1 MAQEFDFDI
10 GSVVGPQGE
19 IGPQGPQGP
28 KGDKGDTG
36 ATGPQGAQ
44 GVQGPKGDQGETGAT
59 GPQGPKGD
67 TGATGPQGP
76 QGPKG
81 DAGASDA
88 GEVTYDPTETYQS
101 GTAGYALNDLN
112 RQLSDKADKTAYVT
126 LSGTIITQTG
136 ADNTMYLCGELA
148 ELTFTAP
155 ETGQT
160 AIRFTSGTTPT
171 VATFNGVTW
180 LNGFSPLA
188 LEANKLYEINVLNGV
203 GVAAWT

>member
-44 GVQGPKGDQGETGAT
+44 GVQGPKGDKGDTGATGAT

-81 DAGASDA
+81 DSGATDA
-88 GEVTYDPTETYQS
+88 GGVSYDATETYQN
-101 GTAGYALNDLN
+101 GTVGAELQNQS
-112 RQLSDKADKTAYVT
+112 RHLSDLAG
-126 LSGTIITQTG
+126 GT
-136 ADNTMYLCGELA
+136 
-148 ELTFTAP
+148 
-155 ETGQT
+155 TGQFLVKASDT
-160 AIRFTSGTTPT
+160 DYDFGWAT
-171 VATFNGVTW
+171 VPNANGV
-180 LNGFSPLA
+180 NF
-188 LEANKLYEINVLNGV
+188 
-203 GVAAWT
+203 